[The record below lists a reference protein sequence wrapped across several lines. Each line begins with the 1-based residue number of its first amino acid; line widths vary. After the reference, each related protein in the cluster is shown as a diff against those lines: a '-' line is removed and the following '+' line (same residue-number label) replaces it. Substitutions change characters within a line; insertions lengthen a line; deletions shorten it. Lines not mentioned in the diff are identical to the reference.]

1 MGTGMSDSI
10 SKTIADSEE
19 LLQITAR
26 ERKSVAEALNKILG
40 SHLGWPYRVRA
51 GSAKDVDGLAA
62 GEFPT
67 LIYTATETEVPPE
80 PVSVSAESLAGVVE
94 IIPSLDSAGLR
105 AAYEKI
111 AIAKSLRRTSAP
123 PSPYLNTTLGIIF
136 ALESPLSLEDLGQR
150 LDELNKAHPSHL
162 WADMVVVLGKG
173 ALHYAVQFPGEPISG
188 DFLLPGKNIGFGAPM
203 YIHLFARPGKLA
215 LNRMCSILFMHAALF
230 SPGVKLP
237 DREATLIGVPQAGMT
252 LAGYQSNSKG
262 LLVPASADHYQ
273 GGTAF
278 RHPLLRIEDQRGT
291 LLSHLQFIPWQDGA
305 VVRLHGKLPLEGLL
319 VFLGSVAAKGLIIKR
334 PDGQYAGVLPITE
347 NDFGQ
352 MVTRIQKQSNMVV
365 RPEPQPTWIISKAYD
380 EGTASPFMARLFLG
394 VLKIREQL
402 YGSDR
407 KKRDDFDRTYESVL
421 VNLHSARAAAKE
433 IRDLVQYH
441 RSEISQGTCVI
452 KTGTV
457 IRVEKNIYPEL
468 RKQTETFLNSAGR
481 ALKNVQDVMR
491 LLGLDIAFLYQKPGS
506 FQRGLAKLTQTDRN
520 LGAYLDETRAKWSER
535 LTKARNALEH
545 EGWALPRV
553 MYQESQGVLTMIEPT
568 VDGEPVSSFA
578 DTILER
584 LSCFVE
590 EVVVHGLQQQML
602 EGISLTEL
610 PLAQRR
616 GEAPERFQPAIVT
629 GGSVIWRITY
639 HGRRFDEI

>member
-1 MGTGMSDSI
+1 MSDSI
-10 SKTIADSEE
+10 SKTIEHSEQ
-19 LLQITAR
+19 LLQVIAR
-26 ERKSVAEALNKILG
+26 EGKSTAEALNKILG

-51 GSAKDVDGLAA
+51 GHATDVDGLNTGVFA
-62 GEFPT
+62 T
-67 LIYTATETEVPPE
+67 LIYTVNQTEVPPE
-80 PVSVSAESLAGVVE
+80 PVSISAESLAGVIE
-94 IIPSLDSAGLR
+94 TIQSLDSATLR
-105 AAYEKI
+105 TAYEKI
-111 AIAKSLRRTSAP
+111 AIAKSLRKTTPP

-136 ALESPLSLEDLGQR
+136 GVETRLSLEEVALH

-162 WADMVVVLGKG
+162 WTDMVVVLGKG
-173 ALHYAVQFPGEPISG
+173 ALHYACQFPGEPISG
-188 DFLLPGKNIGFGAPM
+188 DFLLPGKDIAFGAPM

-237 DREATLIGVPQAGMT
+237 DREATLVGVPQTGMT
-252 LAGYQSNSKG
+252 LAAYQSNSRG

-278 RHPLLRIEDQRGT
+278 RHRLLRIEDQHGK

-305 VVRLHGKLPLEGLL
+305 VVRLQGKLPLEGLL

-347 NDFGQ
+347 NDFNQ
-352 MVTRIQKQSNMVV
+352 MVTRIHKQSNMVV

-407 KKRDDFDRTYESVL
+407 KRRDDFDRAYESVL
-421 VNLHSARAAAKE
+421 VNLHTARAAAKE
-433 IRDLVQYH
+433 IRDLVWNH
-441 RSEISQGTCVI
+441 RSELSQGTGVM

-468 RKQTETFLNSAGR
+468 KKQTETFLNSAGR
-481 ALKNVQDVMR
+481 ALKNAQGVMR

-506 FQRGLAKLTQTDRN
+506 FQRGLAKLAQIDPD
-520 LGAYLDETRAKWSER
+520 LGAYLDDTRAKWSER

-545 EGWALPRV
+545 QGWALPRV
-553 MYQESQGVLTMIEPT
+553 MYRESQGVLTLIEPT
-568 VDGEPVSSFA
+568 VDVEPVSSFA

-590 EVVVHGLQQQML
+590 EIVVHGLQRQML

-616 GEAPERFQPAIVT
+616 AEAPERFQPAIVT
-629 GGSVIWRITY
+629 GGSVIWRIRY

>member
-1 MGTGMSDSI
+1 MSAPRVTELLSAVCPLGTGMSDSI

-19 LLQITAR
+19 VLQVSAQ
-26 ERKSVAEALNKILG
+26 EGKSVAEALNKIL
-40 SHLGWPYRVRA
+40 SNHLGWPYRVRA
-51 GSAKDVDGLAA
+51 GSATDVDGLSTE
-62 GEFPT
+62 EFST
-67 LIYTATETEVPPE
+67 FIYTASETEVPPG
-80 PVSVSAESLAGVVE
+80 VSISAESLAGVIE
-94 IIPSLDSAGLR
+94 TIQSPDSAALK
-105 AAYEKI
+105 AAYKKI
-111 AIAKSLRRTSAP
+111 TIAKSLRKTTAP
-123 PSPYLNTTLGIIF
+123 PSPYLNSTLGIIF
-136 ALESPLSLEDLGQR
+136 ALESTLSLEEVGLR

-162 WADMVVVLGKG
+162 WTDIVVVLGRG
-173 ALHYAVQFPGEPISG
+173 ALHYACQFPGEPISA
-188 DFLLPGKNIGFGAPM
+188 DFLLPGKDIAFGAPM

-237 DREATLIGVPQAGMT
+237 DREATLIGVPQTGMT

-278 RHPLLRIEDQRGT
+278 RHPLLRIEDQHGT

-347 NDFGQ
+347 KDFGQ
-352 MVTRIQKQSNMVV
+352 MVERIQKQSNMVV
-365 RPEPQPTWIISKAYD
+365 RPEPQPTWIMSKAYD

-407 KKRDDFDRTYESVL
+407 KKRDDFDRAYESVL
-421 VNLHSARAAAKE
+421 VNIHSARAAAKE
-433 IRDLVQYH
+433 IHDLVQNH
-441 RSEISQGTCVI
+441 RSEISQGTCVVR
-452 KTGTV
+452 TGRV
-457 IRVEKNIYPEL
+457 IRVESNIYPEL

-491 LLGLDIAFLYQKPGS
+491 LIGLNIAFLYQMPAS
-506 FQRGLAKLTQTDRN
+506 FQRGLAKISQTN
-520 LGAYLDETRAKWSER
+520 LDLAAYLDETRAKWSER

-545 EGWALPRV
+545 QGWALPRV
-553 MYQESQGVLTMIEPT
+553 MYQDSQGVLTMVEPT
-568 VDGEPVSSFA
+568 VDGEAVSSFA

-590 EVVVHGLQQQML
+590 EVVVHGLQRQML

-610 PLAQRR
+610 PVAQRQS
-616 GEAPERFQPAIVT
+616 ALQ
-629 GGSVIWRITY
+629 SV
-639 HGRRFDEI
+639 FDQQSSVVVL

>member
-1 MGTGMSDSI
+1 MSDSI

-19 LLQITAR
+19 VLQVSSQ
-26 ERKSVAEALNKILG
+26 EGKSVSEALNKIL
-40 SHLGWPYRVRA
+40 SNHLGWPYRVRA
-51 GSAKDVDGLAA
+51 GSATDVDGLSTE
-62 GEFPT
+62 EFST
-67 LIYTATETEVPPE
+67 LIYTAGETEVPPG
-80 PVSVSAESLAGVVE
+80 VSISAESLAGVVE
-94 IIPSLDSAGLR
+94 VIPSLDSAALT

-111 AIAKSLRRTSAP
+111 AIAKSLRKTTAP

-136 ALESPLSLEDLGQR
+136 ALDSPLPLEELGRR
-150 LDELNKAHPSHL
+150 LDALNKAHPSHL
-162 WADMVVVLGKG
+162 WTDIVVVLGKG

-188 DFLLPGKNIGFGAPM
+188 DFLLPGKDIAFGAPM

-215 LNRMCSILFMHAALF
+215 MNRTCSILFTHAALF

-237 DREATLIGVPQAGMT
+237 DREATLVGAPQVGMT
-252 LAGYQSNSKG
+252 LAGYQSDSKG

-278 RHPLLRIEDQRGT
+278 RRPLLRIEDQHGT

-319 VFLGSVAAKGLIIKR
+319 VFLGSVAAKGMIIKR

-347 NDFGQ
+347 NDFRQ
-352 MVTRIQKQSNMVV
+352 MVERIQKQSNMVV

-402 YGSDR
+402 YGSNR
-407 KKRDDFDRTYESVL
+407 KKRDDFDRAYESVL
-421 VNLHSARAAAKE
+421 TNLHSARAAVKE
-433 IRDLVQYH
+433 VDELVQNH
-441 RSEISQGTCVI
+441 RSEISQGTGVI
-452 KTGTV
+452 KSGTA
-457 IRVEKNIYPEL
+457 IRVEKNVYPEL
-468 RKQTETFLNSAGR
+468 RKRTETFLNSAGR

-491 LLGLDIAFLYQKPGS
+491 LLGIDIAFLYQKPTA
-506 FQRGLAKLTQTDRN
+506 FQRGFAKLMQTDPD
-520 LGAYLDETRAKWSER
+520 LAAYLEQTRARWSER
-535 LTKARNALEH
+535 LTKTRNALEH

-578 DTILER
+578 DTIFER

-590 EVVVHGLQQQML
+590 EVVVHGLQRQML

-610 PLAQRR
+610 PPAQRQA
-616 GEAPERFQPAIVT
+616 EAPERFQPAIVT
-629 GGSVIWRITY
+629 GGSVIWRIIY
-639 HGRRFDEI
+639 HGRGFDET